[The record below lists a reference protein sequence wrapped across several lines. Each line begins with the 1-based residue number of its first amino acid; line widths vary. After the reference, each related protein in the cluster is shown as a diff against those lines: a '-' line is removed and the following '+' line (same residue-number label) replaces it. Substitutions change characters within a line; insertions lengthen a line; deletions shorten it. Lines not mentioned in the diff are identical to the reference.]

1 MAKEKKDNFFEV
13 NSHKATVRVATNSI
27 MMGGLFLILTL
38 IWTGDPTKLNLFVV
52 SQLILAVPLL
62 YVSTLAYLKI
72 GYSEKV
78 FMWDTLGWF
87 ANNIGSIF
95 VLNAIGLMTAPVN
108 KDLTL
113 LYFIFMIAF
122 MLTYSIINIIYN
134 PEEKTEKIFKFLF
147 FLIVLAIGGL
157 LPLVLGWLH

>member
-1 MAKEKKDNFFEV
+1 MVKGKKDNFFEV

-38 IWTGDPTKLNLFVV
+38 IWTGDPAKFNIFVV

-78 FMWDTLGWF
+78 FMWDILGWF
-87 ANNIGSIF
+87 TNNIGSIF
-95 VLNAIGLMTAPVN
+95 ILNAVGLMTAAIN
-108 KDLTL
+108 KDLAV
-113 LYFIFMIAF
+113 LYFLFMIVF
-122 MLTYSIINIIYN
+122 MLMYSIINIIYN
-134 PEEKTEKIFKFLF
+134 PQEKTEKIFKFLF

-157 LPLVLGWLH
+157 LPLLLGWLR